1 MYVFK
6 NGHQAE
12 ADRNV
17 KKSVLR
23 TSGLGFVLIGL
34 AMAGQVYASEKA
46 APPRVIYGDA
56 RQELSV
62 YPSPYANY
70 LIGRFAMAQGDVST
84 AAQAMSAA
92 TLADPSDGD
101 LREKAFLIS
110 ILSGDIDRAST
121 VAQGMTAT
129 TDTSRLMVSLIGAV
143 KAVKSD
149 KPAPALKDID
159 ALLKVNPH
167 DRNGLLLRPYILA
180 MNGQWKAA
188 LDESGDAALQGNDRD
203 RLLSYLIKADRA
215 RINELK
221 GNAAD
226 AEAIYKS
233 LYQPGAATFIF
244 GPDYAAFLER
254 QGRGDEAKTIWQA
267 IADQTNDALA
277 VQALKRLA
285 SGDSKAP
292 ALPGL
297 VESMSQALF
306 VSSTVSFSEHDSE
319 FALASL
325 HLSLYLDN
333 SSDRERIFLGQVQ
346 QELKDTDAADAA
358 WASIKPASPF
368 YNEATLR
375 RIWAMRND
383 EKLDQ
388 ALVLAN
394 QGLEQD
400 SDNLSLIVEKAG
412 ILHAMDKDADAL
424 ALLDARIER
433 VGDKDFGWQALYTQA
448 VVYEGLDRWSD
459 AEAAITR
466 ARAINGNQPEIL
478 NFLGYGWV
486 NRGEQVDQG
495 MDLIRQAL
503 KVSPKSGAIIDS
515 LGWGYYKKG
524 QYDQA
529 LDFIE
534 QAVQMEPA
542 DPEINEHLGDV
553 YKALGRDTE
562 AGYEWQRVLTLKTT
576 EKQAQAVRRKLEA
589 NAASLKMAGSKPK
602 ATTTAL
608 NDERK
613 SRP

>member
-1 MYVFK
+1 M
-6 NGHQAE
+6 
-12 ADRNV
+12 

-23 TSGLGFVLIGL
+23 ASGLGFGLIGL
-34 AMAGQVYASEKA
+34 VVAGQASASDKTA
-46 APPRVIYGDA
+46 QPRVIFADV

-62 YPSPYANY
+62 YPSPYGNY
-70 LIGRFAMAQGDVST
+70 LVGRFAMAQGDVST
-84 AAQAMSAA
+84 AARAMSDA
-92 TLADPSDGD
+92 TMADPGDGD

-110 ILSGDIDRAST
+110 ILGGDIDRAAT
-121 VAQGMTAT
+121 VAQDMAAT
-129 TDTSRLMVSLIGAV
+129 TDTSKLMISLLTAVRSV
-143 KAVKSD
+143 KAGKSSQ
-149 KPAPALKDID
+149 ALKNIN
-159 ALLKVNPH
+159 ALLKTNPN
-167 DRNGLLLRPYILA
+167 DRNGILVRPYILA

-188 LDESGDAALQGNDRD
+188 LDESGDAALKDNDRD
-203 RLLSYLIKADRA
+203 RLLMYLLKANRA

-221 GNAAD
+221 GNEDAA
-226 AEAIYKS
+226 EVIYKS
-233 LYQPGAATFIF
+233 LYQPGAAAFIF
-244 GPDYAAFLER
+244 GPDYAGFLER
-254 QGRGDEAKTIWQA
+254 QGRSDEAKVIWQA
-267 IADQTNDALA
+267 IVDQTNDVLA
-277 VQALKRLA
+277 QQALKRLD
-285 SGDSKAP
+285 SGSGKAP

-297 VESMSQALF
+297 TESMAQSLF

-319 FALASL
+319 YALANL

-333 SSDRERIFLGQVQ
+333 KSDRERIFLGQVQ
-346 QELKDTDAADAA
+346 QELKDTQAADTA
-358 WASIKPASPF
+358 WASIKPDSPF

-375 RIWAMRND
+375 RVWAMRSDDNLD
-383 EKLDQ
+383 KALALVDQ
-388 ALVLAN
+388 ALN
-394 QGLEQD
+394 REP
-400 SDNLSLIVEKAG
+400 DNLSLIVEKTG
-412 ILHAMDKDADAL
+412 ILHAMDKDAEAL
-424 ALLDARIER
+424 SVFNARIER
-433 VGDKDFGWQALYTQA
+433 AGDKDFGWQALYTQA
-448 VVYEGLDRWSD
+448 IIYEGLDRWND
-459 AEAAITR
+459 AEVAIKK
-466 ARAINGNQPEIL
+466 AQAINGNQPEIL

-486 NRGEQVDQG
+486 NRGEQVDKG

-524 QYDQA
+524 QYEQA

-576 EKQAQAVRRKLEA
+576 DRQAETVRKKIEA
-589 NAASLKMAGSKPK
+589 NAISQKVAGSKPK

>member
-1 MYVFK
+1 
-6 NGHQAE
+6 
-12 ADRNV
+12 V
-17 KKSVLR
+17 KKSMLR
-23 TSGLGFVLIGL
+23 TSGFGFVLIGL
-34 AMAGQVYASEKA
+34 TLGGQSLSGAAFASEKVA
-46 APPRVIYGDA
+46 SPRVIYAEA

-62 YPSPYANY
+62 YPSPYANF
-70 LIGRFAMAQGDVST
+70 LVGRFAMAQGDVST
-84 AAQAMSAA
+84 AAKAMSAA

-110 ILSGDIDRAST
+110 ILGGDIDRAAT

-129 TDTSRLMVSLIGAV
+129 TDTSQLMVSLIGAV
-143 KAVKSD
+143 RAVKSD

-203 RLLSYLIKADRA
+203 RLLSYLVKADRA

-226 AEAIYKS
+226 AETIYKS
-233 LYQPGAATFIF
+233 LYQPGAASFIF
-244 GPDYAAFLER
+244 GPDYAGFLER
-254 QGRGDEAKTIWQA
+254 QNRKDEAKVIWQA
-267 IADQTNDALA
+267 IVDQTNDVVAQ
-277 VQALKRLA
+277 QALKRLA
-285 SGDSKAP
+285 SGSGKAP

-297 VESMSQALF
+297 TESMAQALF

-333 SSDRERIFLGQVQ
+333 TSDRERIFLGQVQ
-346 QELKDTDAADAA
+346 QELKDTDAADTA
-358 WASIKPASPF
+358 WASIHPDSPF

-375 RIWAMRND
+375 RVWAMRND
-383 EKLDQ
+383 DKLDQ
-388 ALVLAN
+388 ALVLVN
-394 QGLEQD
+394 QGLDREP
-400 SDNLSLIVEKAG
+400 DNLSLIVEKTG
-412 ILHAMDKDADAL
+412 ILHAMDKDNDAL
-424 ALLDARIER
+424 ALLDARIQR

-448 VVYEGLDRWSD
+448 IVYEGLDRWSD
-459 AEAAITR
+459 AEAAIKK
-466 ARAINGNQPEIL
+466 AQAMNGNQPEIL

-486 NRGEQVDQG
+486 NRGQQVDQG

-503 KVSPKSGAIIDS
+503 KASPKSGAIIDS

-576 EKQAQAVRRKLEA
+576 EKQAAIVRRKLDD
-589 NAASLKMAGSKPK
+589 NAVSLKMAGSKTK

>member
-1 MYVFK
+1 M
-6 NGHQAE
+6 
-12 ADRNV
+12 
-17 KKSVLR
+17 
-23 TSGLGFVLIGL
+23 LIGL
-34 AMAGQVYASEKA
+34 AIGGQVSASEKV
-46 APPRVIYGDA
+46 APPRVIYANA

-70 LIGRFAMAQGDVST
+70 LVGRFAMAQGDVST
-84 AAQAMSAA
+84 AAKAMSAA
-92 TLADPSDGD
+92 TIADPSNGD

-110 ILSGDIDRAST
+110 ILGGDIDRAAT

-129 TDTSRLMVSLIGAV
+129 TDTSQLMVSLVGAIRAV
-143 KAVKSD
+143 KAD
-149 KPAPALKDID
+149 KPAPALKSID

-188 LDESGDAALQGNDRD
+188 FDESGDATLQDNDRD
-203 RLLSYLIKADRA
+203 RLLSYLVKADRA
-215 RINELK
+215 RINEIK
-221 GNAAD
+221 GNKAD

-233 LYQPGAATFIF
+233 LYQPGAASFIF
-244 GPDYAAFLER
+244 GPDYAGFLER
-254 QGRGDEAKTIWQA
+254 QGRTDEAKTIWQA
-267 IADQTNDALA
+267 IVDQTNDVVAQ
-277 VQALKRLA
+277 QALKRLA
-285 SGDSKAP
+285 NNSGRAP

-297 VESMSQALF
+297 TESMAQALF

-333 SSDRERIFLGQVQ
+333 KSDRERIFLGQVQ
-346 QELKDTDAADAA
+346 SELKDTEAADAA
-358 WASIKPASPF
+358 WASIKPDSPF
-368 YNEATLR
+368 YNESILR
-375 RIWAMRND
+375 RVWAMRGD
-383 EKLDQ
+383 DKLDPALALVDQ
-388 ALVLAN
+388 ALSR
-394 QGLEQD
+394 D
-400 SDNLSLIVEKAG
+400 PDNLSLIVEKTG

-424 ALLDARIER
+424 ALLDARIQR
-433 VGDKDFGWQALYTQA
+433 AGDTDFGWQALYTQA
-448 VVYEGLDRWSD
+448 IVYEGLDRWSD
-459 AEAAITR
+459 AEVAIKK
-466 ARAINGNQPEIL
+466 AQALNGNQPEIL

-553 YKALGRDTE
+553 YKALGRSTE

-576 EKQAQAVRRKLEA
+576 ERQAETVRKKLDA
-589 NAASLKMAGSKPK
+589 NAASLKMADSKPK

>member
-1 MYVFK
+1 MLK
-6 NGHQAE
+6 

-34 AMAGQVYASEKA
+34 AIGGQVSASEKA
-46 APPRVIYGDA
+46 APPRVIYADA

-70 LIGRFAMAQGDVST
+70 LVGRFAMAQGDVST
-84 AAQAMSAA
+84 AAKAMSDA
-92 TLADPSDGD
+92 TIADPANDD

-110 ILSGDIDRAST
+110 ILGGDIDRAAT
-121 VAQGMTAT
+121 VAQGMTTT
-129 TDTSRLMVSLIGAV
+129 TDTSELMVSLVGAV
-143 KAVKSD
+143 RAIKAD
-149 KPAPALKDID
+149 KPSQALKSID

-188 LDESGDAALQGNDRD
+188 LDESGDAAMQGNDRD
-203 RLLSYLIKADRA
+203 RLLSYLVKANRA
-215 RINELK
+215 RINEIK
-221 GNAAD
+221 GNKAD

-233 LYQPGAATFIF
+233 LYQPGAASFIF
-244 GPDYAAFLER
+244 GPDYAGFLER
-254 QGRGDEAKTIWQA
+254 QGRAGEAKTIWQA
-267 IADQTNDALA
+267 IVDQTNDVVAQ
-277 VQALKRLA
+277 QALKRLA
-285 SGDSKAP
+285 DNSGSAP

-297 VESMSQALF
+297 TESMAQALF
-306 VSSTVSFSEHDSE
+306 VSSTVSFSEHDTE

-333 SSDRERIFLGQVQ
+333 TSDRERIFLGQVQ
-346 QELKDTDAADAA
+346 SELKDAEAADAA
-358 WASIKPASPF
+358 WASIKPDSPF

-375 RIWAMRND
+375 RVWAMRGD
-383 EKLDQ
+383 DKLDPALVLVDQ
-388 ALVLAN
+388 ALSR
-394 QGLEQD
+394 EP
-400 SDNLSLIVEKAG
+400 DNLSLIVEKAG

-424 ALLDARIER
+424 TLMDARIQR
-433 VGDKDFGWQALYTQA
+433 AGDKDFGWQALYTQA
-448 VVYEGLDRWSD
+448 IVYEGLDRWSD
-459 AEAAITR
+459 AEVAIKK
-466 ARAINGNQPEIL
+466 AQAINGNQPEIL

-486 NRGEQVDQG
+486 NRGEQIDQG

-524 QYDQA
+524 QYEQA

-553 YKALGRDTE
+553 YKALGRSTE

-576 EKQAQAVRRKLEA
+576 ERQAETVRKKLDA
-589 NAASLKMAGSKPK
+589 NAASLKMADSKSK

>member
-1 MYVFK
+1 MLK
-6 NGHQAE
+6 

-23 TSGLGFVLIGL
+23 TSVMSLALIGL
-34 AMAGQVYASEKA
+34 AFGGQVSASEKV
-46 APPRVIYGDA
+46 APPRVIYADA

-70 LIGRFAMAQGDVST
+70 LVGRFAMAQGDVST
-84 AAQAMSAA
+84 AAKAMSAA
-92 TLADPSDGD
+92 TLADPSDSD

-110 ILSGDIDRAST
+110 ILGGDIDRAAT
-121 VAQGMTAT
+121 VAQGMNAT
-129 TDTSRLMVSLIGAV
+129 TDTSQLMVALIGAV
-143 KAVKSD
+143 RAVKSD
-149 KPAPALKDID
+149 KPAQALKSID

-180 MNGQWKAA
+180 LNGQWKVA
-188 LDESGDAALQGNDRD
+188 LDDTGDAGVQGNDRD
-203 RLLSYLIKADRA
+203 RLLMYLVKADRA

-221 GNAAD
+221 GNTAD
-226 AEAIYKS
+226 AETIYKS
-233 LYQPGAATFIF
+233 LYQPGAASFIF
-244 GPDYAAFLER
+244 GPDYAGFLER
-254 QGRGDEAKTIWQA
+254 QGRKDEAKVIWQA
-267 IADQTNDALA
+267 IVDQTNDVVAQ
-277 VQALKRLA
+277 QALKRLE
-285 SGDSKAP
+285 SGAGKAP

-297 VESMSQALF
+297 SESMAQALF

-333 SSDRERIFLGQVQ
+333 TSDRERIFLGQVQ

-358 WASIKPASPF
+358 WASIRPDSPF

-375 RIWAMRND
+375 RVWAMRND

-388 ALVLAN
+388 ALSLIDQA
-394 QGLEQD
+394 LEREPN
-400 SDNLSLIVEKAG
+400 NLSLIVEKTG
-412 ILHAMDKDADAL
+412 ILHAMDKDSDAL
-424 ALLDARIER
+424 ALFDARIQR
-433 VGDKDFGWQALYTQA
+433 AGDTDFGWQALYTQA
-448 VVYEGLDRWSD
+448 IVYEGLDRWSD
-459 AEAAITR
+459 AEAAIKK
-466 ARAINGNQPEIL
+466 AQAMNGNQPEIL

-503 KVSPKSGAIIDS
+503 KASPKSGAIIDS

-524 QYDQA
+524 LYDQA

-542 DPEINEHLGDV
+542 DSEINEHLGDV

-576 EKQAQAVRRKLEA
+576 ERQAETVRRKLDA
-589 NAASLKMAGSKPK
+589 NAASLKMAVSKPK

>member
-1 MYVFK
+1 M
-6 NGHQAE
+6 
-12 ADRNV
+12 
-17 KKSVLR
+17 
-23 TSGLGFVLIGL
+23 VLIGL
-34 AMAGQVYASEKA
+34 VMAGQVYASEKV
-46 APPRVIYGDA
+46 APPRVIYADA
-56 RQELSV
+56 RQELSA

-70 LIGRFAMAQGDVST
+70 LVGRFAMAQGDVST

-92 TLADPSDGD
+92 TLADPSDSD

-110 ILSGDIDRAST
+110 ILGGDIDRAAT
-121 VAQGMTAT
+121 VAQGMAAT
-129 TDTSRLMVSLIGAV
+129 TDTSRQMVSLIGAV
-143 KAVKSD
+143 RAVKSD
-149 KPAPALKDID
+149 KATQALKDID
-159 ALLKVNPH
+159 ALLKLNPH

-188 LDESGDAALQGNDRD
+188 LDDSGDTALQGNDRD
-203 RLLSYLIKADRA
+203 RLLSYLVKADRA

-221 GNAAD
+221 GNAAE

-244 GPDYAAFLER
+244 GPDYAGFLER
-254 QGRGDEAKTIWQA
+254 QGRRDEAKTIWQA

-277 VQALKRLA
+277 QQALKRLA
-285 SGDSKAP
+285 SGDDKAP
-292 ALPGL
+292 LPGL
-297 VESMSQALF
+297 AESMSQALF

-333 SSDRERIFLGQVQ
+333 RSDRERIFLGQVQ

-358 WASIKPASPF
+358 WASIQPNSPF

-383 EKLDQ
+383 DKLDP
-388 ALVLAN
+388 ALALAN
-394 QGLEQD
+394 QALERD
-400 SDNLSLIVEKAG
+400 PDNLSLLVEKTG

-424 ALLDARIER
+424 ALMDARIKR

-448 VVYEGLDRWSD
+448 IVYEGLDRWND
-459 AEAAITR
+459 AEAAIKK
-466 ARAINGNQPEIL
+466 AQAMNGNQPEIL

-576 EKQAQAVRRKLEA
+576 EKQAAIVRRKLDA
-589 NAASLKMAGSKPK
+589 NTASLKMAGSKTK

>member
-1 MYVFK
+1 M
-6 NGHQAE
+6 
-12 ADRNV
+12 
-17 KKSVLR
+17 LR
-23 TSGLGFVLIGL
+23 TSGFGFVLIGL
-34 AMAGQVYASEKA
+34 TLGGQSLSGAAFASEKVA
-46 APPRVIYGDA
+46 SPRVIYAEA

-62 YPSPYANY
+62 YPSPYANF
-70 LIGRFAMAQGDVST
+70 LVGRFAMAQGDVST
-84 AAQAMSAA
+84 AAKAMSAA

-110 ILSGDIDRAST
+110 ILGGDIDRAAT

-129 TDTSRLMVSLIGAV
+129 TDTSQLMVSLIGAV
-143 KAVKSD
+143 RAVKSD

-188 LDESGDAALQGNDRD
+188 LDESGDTALQGNDRD
-203 RLLSYLIKADRA
+203 RLLMYLIKADRA

-221 GNAAD
+221 GNTAD
-226 AEAIYKS
+226 AETIYKS
-233 LYQPGAATFIF
+233 LYQPGSASFIF
-244 GPDYAAFLER
+244 GPDYAGFLER
-254 QGRGDEAKTIWQA
+254 QNRKDEAKVIWQA
-267 IADQTNDALA
+267 IVDQTNDVVAQ
-277 VQALKRLA
+277 QALKRLA
-285 SGDSKAP
+285 SSSGKAP

-297 VESMSQALF
+297 TESMAQALF

-333 SSDRERIFLGQVQ
+333 TSDRERIFLGQVQ
-346 QELKDTDAADAA
+346 QELKDTDAADTA
-358 WASIKPASPF
+358 WASIHPDSPF

-375 RIWAMRND
+375 RVWAMRND
-383 EKLDQ
+383 DKLDQ
-388 ALVLAN
+388 ALVLVN
-394 QGLEQD
+394 QGLDREP
-400 SDNLSLIVEKAG
+400 DNLSLIVEKTG
-412 ILHAMDKDADAL
+412 ILHAMDKDNDAL
-424 ALLDARIER
+424 ALLDARIQR

-448 VVYEGLDRWSD
+448 IVYEGLDRWSD
-459 AEAAITR
+459 AEAAIKK
-466 ARAINGNQPEIL
+466 AQAMNGNQPEIL

-486 NRGEQVDQG
+486 NRGQQVDQG

-503 KVSPKSGAIIDS
+503 KASPKSGAIIDS

-576 EKQAQAVRRKLEA
+576 EKQAAIVRRKLDD
-589 NAASLKMAGSKPK
+589 NTASLKMAGSKAK

>member
-1 MYVFK
+1 M
-6 NGHQAE
+6 
-12 ADRNV
+12 
-17 KKSVLR
+17 LR
-23 TSGLGFVLIGL
+23 TSGFGFVLIGL
-34 AMAGQVYASEKA
+34 AIGGQVSASEKV
-46 APPRVIYGDA
+46 APPRVIYANA

-70 LIGRFAMAQGDVST
+70 LVGRFAMAQGDVST
-84 AAQAMSAA
+84 AAKAMSAA
-92 TLADPSDGD
+92 TIADPSNGD

-110 ILSGDIDRAST
+110 ILGGDIDRAAT

-129 TDTSRLMVSLIGAV
+129 TDTSQLMVSLVGAIRAV
-143 KAVKSD
+143 KAD
-149 KPAPALKDID
+149 KPAPALKSID

-188 LDESGDAALQGNDRD
+188 FDESGDATLQDNDRD
-203 RLLSYLIKADRA
+203 RLLSYLVKADRA
-215 RINELK
+215 RINEIK
-221 GNAAD
+221 GNKAD

-233 LYQPGAATFIF
+233 LYQPGAASFIF
-244 GPDYAAFLER
+244 GPDYAGFLER
-254 QGRGDEAKTIWQA
+254 QGRTDEAKTIWQA
-267 IADQTNDALA
+267 IVDQTNDVVAQ
-277 VQALKRLA
+277 QALKRLA
-285 SGDSKAP
+285 NNSGRAP

-297 VESMSQALF
+297 TESMAQALF

-333 SSDRERIFLGQVQ
+333 KSDRERIFLGQVQ
-346 QELKDTDAADAA
+346 SELKDTEAADAA
-358 WASIKPASPF
+358 WASIKPDSPF
-368 YNEATLR
+368 YNESILR
-375 RIWAMRND
+375 RVWAMRGD
-383 EKLDQ
+383 DKLDPALALVDQ
-388 ALVLAN
+388 ALSR
-394 QGLEQD
+394 D
-400 SDNLSLIVEKAG
+400 PDNLSLIVEKTG

-424 ALLDARIER
+424 ALLDARIQR
-433 VGDKDFGWQALYTQA
+433 AGDTDFGWQALYTQA
-448 VVYEGLDRWSD
+448 IVYEGLDRWSD
-459 AEAAITR
+459 AEVAIKK
-466 ARAINGNQPEIL
+466 AQALNGNQPEIL

-553 YKALGRDTE
+553 YKALGRSTE

-576 EKQAQAVRRKLEA
+576 ERQAETVRKKLDA
-589 NAASLKMAGSKPK
+589 NAASLKMADSKPK

>member
-1 MYVFK
+1 LLK
-6 NGHQAE
+6 

-23 TSGLGFVLIGL
+23 TSGFGFVLIGL
-34 AMAGQVYASEKA
+34 AIGGQVSASDKV
-46 APPRVIYGDA
+46 APPRVIYANA

-70 LIGRFAMAQGDVST
+70 LVGRFAMAQGDVST
-84 AAQAMSAA
+84 AARAMSDA
-92 TLADPSDGD
+92 TIADPSDGD

-110 ILSGDIDRAST
+110 ILGGDIDRAAT

-129 TDTSRLMVSLIGAV
+129 TDTSQLMVSLVGAVRAV
-143 KAVKSD
+143 KAG
-149 KPAPALKDID
+149 KPAPALKNID

-188 LDESGDAALQGNDRD
+188 LDESGDATLQDNDRD
-203 RLLSYLIKADRA
+203 RLLSYLVKADRA
-215 RINELK
+215 RINEIK
-221 GNAAD
+221 GNKAD

-233 LYQPGAATFIF
+233 LYQPGAASFIF
-244 GPDYAAFLER
+244 GPDYAGFLER
-254 QGRGDEAKTIWQA
+254 QGRTDEAKTIWQA
-267 IADQTNDALA
+267 IVDQTNDVVAQ
-277 VQALKRLA
+277 QALKRLA
-285 SGDSKAP
+285 NNTGRAP

-297 VESMSQALF
+297 VESMAQALF

-319 FALASL
+319 FALANL

-333 SSDRERIFLGQVQ
+333 KSDRERIFLGQVQ
-346 QELKDTDAADAA
+346 SELKDTEAADAA
-358 WASIKPASPF
+358 WASIKPDSPF
-368 YNEATLR
+368 YNEAILR
-375 RIWAMRND
+375 RVWAMRGAD
-383 EKLDQ
+383 KLDPALGLVDQ
-388 ALVLAN
+388 ALSR
-394 QGLEQD
+394 EP
-400 SDNLSLIVEKAG
+400 DNLSLTIEKAG
-412 ILHAMDKDADAL
+412 ILHAMDKDSDAL
-424 ALLDARIER
+424 ALMDARIGR
-433 VGDKDFGWQALYTQA
+433 AGDTDFGWQALYTQA
-448 VVYEGLDRWSD
+448 IVYEGLDRWSD
-459 AEAAITR
+459 AEVAIKKAQTL
-466 ARAINGNQPEIL
+466 NGNQPEIL

-553 YKALGRDTE
+553 YKALGRSTE

-576 EKQAQAVRRKLEA
+576 ERQAETVRKKLDA
-589 NAASLKMAGSKPK
+589 NAASLKMADSKPK

>member
-1 MYVFK
+1 M
-6 NGHQAE
+6 
-12 ADRNV
+12 
-17 KKSVLR
+17 KKSMLR
-23 TSGLGFVLIGL
+23 TSGLTLAGIGIFL
-34 AMAGQVYASEKA
+34 AGVSLAGQAFASEKV
-46 APPRVIYGDA
+46 APPRVIYADA

-62 YPSPYANY
+62 YPSPYASF

-84 AAQAMSAA
+84 AARAMSAA
-92 TLADPSDGD
+92 TLADPSDAD

-110 ILSGDIDRAST
+110 ILGGDIDRAA
-121 VAQGMTAT
+121 VMAQGMTAT
-129 TDTSRLMVSLIGAV
+129 SDTSELMMSLVGAV
-143 KAVKSD
+143 RAIKAD
-149 KPAPALKDID
+149 KPSQALKDID

-180 MNGQWKAA
+180 MDGQWKAA
-188 LDESGDAALQGNDRD
+188 LDETGDAALQGNDRD
-203 RLLSYLIKADRA
+203 RLLSYLIKANRA
-215 RINELK
+215 RINEHK
-221 GNAAD
+221 GNAAE

-244 GPDYAAFLER
+244 GPDYAGFLER
-254 QGRGDEAKTIWQA
+254 QGRKDEAKAIWQA
-267 IADQTNDALA
+267 IADQTDDALA
-277 VQALKRLA
+277 QAALKRLA
-285 SGDSKAP
+285 SGSGKAP

-333 SSDRERIFLGQVQ
+333 TSDRERIFLGQVQ
-346 QELKDTDAADAA
+346 QALKDTGAADAA
-358 WASIKPASPF
+358 WASIKPDSPF
-368 YNEATLR
+368 YNESILR
-375 RIWAMRND
+375 RVWAMRND
-383 EKLDQ
+383 DRLDQ
-388 ALVLAN
+388 ALAMVN
-394 QGLEQD
+394 QGLEHD
-400 SDNLSLIVEKAG
+400 ADNLGLIVEKAG
-412 ILHAMDKDADAL
+412 ILHAMDRDDEAL
-424 ALLDARIER
+424 ALMEARVGR
-433 VGDKDFGWQALYTQA
+433 VGDADFGWQAFYTQA
-448 VVYEGLDRWSD
+448 IIYEGLDRWSD
-459 AEAAITR
+459 AEAAIKK
-466 ARAINGNQPEIL
+466 AQAINGNQPEIL

-486 NRGEQVDQG
+486 NRGERIDQG

-529 LDFIE
+529 LNFIE

-562 AGYEWQRVLTLKTT
+562 AGYEWRRVLTLKTT
-576 EKQAQAVRRKLEA
+576 ERQAETVRRKLDA

-613 SRP
+613 SHP

>member
-1 MYVFK
+1 MK
-6 NGHQAE
+6 

-23 TSGLGFVLIGL
+23 TSGFGFVLIGL
-34 AMAGQVYASEKA
+34 AIGGQVSASEKV
-46 APPRVIYGDA
+46 APPRVIYANA

-70 LIGRFAMAQGDVST
+70 LVGRFAMAQGDVST

-92 TLADPSDGD
+92 TIADPSNGD

-110 ILSGDIDRAST
+110 ILGGDIDRAAT

-129 TDTSRLMVSLIGAV
+129 TDTSQLMVSLVGAIRAV
-143 KAVKSD
+143 KAD
-149 KPAPALKDID
+149 KPAPALKSID

-188 LDESGDAALQGNDRD
+188 FDESGDATLQDNDRD
-203 RLLSYLIKADRA
+203 RLLSYLVKADRA
-215 RINELK
+215 RINEIK
-221 GNAAD
+221 GNKAD

-233 LYQPGAATFIF
+233 LYQPGAASFIF
-244 GPDYAAFLER
+244 GPDYAGFLER
-254 QGRGDEAKTIWQA
+254 QGRTDEAKTIWQA
-267 IADQTNDALA
+267 IVDQTNDVVAQ
-277 VQALKRLA
+277 QALKRLA
-285 SGDSKAP
+285 NNSGRAP

-297 VESMSQALF
+297 TESMAQALF

-333 SSDRERIFLGQVQ
+333 KSDRERIFLGQVQ
-346 QELKDTDAADAA
+346 SELKDTEAADAA
-358 WASIKPASPF
+358 WASIKPDSPF
-368 YNEATLR
+368 YNESILR
-375 RIWAMRND
+375 RVWAMRGD
-383 EKLDQ
+383 DKLDPALALVDQ
-388 ALVLAN
+388 ALSR
-394 QGLEQD
+394 D
-400 SDNLSLIVEKAG
+400 PDNLSLIVEKTG

-424 ALLDARIER
+424 ALLDARIQR
-433 VGDKDFGWQALYTQA
+433 AGDTDFGWQALYTQA
-448 VVYEGLDRWSD
+448 IVYEGLDRWSD
-459 AEAAITR
+459 AEVAIKK
-466 ARAINGNQPEIL
+466 AQALNGNQPEIL

-553 YKALGRDTE
+553 YKALGRSTE

-576 EKQAQAVRRKLEA
+576 ERQAETVRKKLDA
-589 NAASLKMAGSKPK
+589 NAASLKMADSKPK

>member
-1 MYVFK
+1 M
-6 NGHQAE
+6 
-12 ADRNV
+12 
-17 KKSVLR
+17 KKSMLR
-23 TSGLGFVLIGL
+23 TSGFGFVLIGL
-34 AMAGQVYASEKA
+34 TLGGQSLSGAAFASEKVA
-46 APPRVIYGDA
+46 SPRVIYAEA

-62 YPSPYANY
+62 YPSPYANF
-70 LIGRFAMAQGDVST
+70 LVGRFAMAQGDVST
-84 AAQAMSAA
+84 AAKAMSAA

-110 ILSGDIDRAST
+110 ILGGDIDRAAT

-129 TDTSRLMVSLIGAV
+129 TDTSQLMVSLIGAV
-143 KAVKSD
+143 RAVKSD

-188 LDESGDAALQGNDRD
+188 LDESGDTALQGNDRD
-203 RLLSYLIKADRA
+203 RLLMYLIKADRA

-221 GNAAD
+221 GNTAD
-226 AEAIYKS
+226 AETIYKS
-233 LYQPGAATFIF
+233 LYQPGSASFIF
-244 GPDYAAFLER
+244 GPDYAGFLER
-254 QGRGDEAKTIWQA
+254 QNRKDEAKVIWQA
-267 IADQTNDALA
+267 IVDQTNDVVAQ
-277 VQALKRLA
+277 QALKRLA
-285 SGDSKAP
+285 SSSGKAP

-297 VESMSQALF
+297 TESMAQALF

-333 SSDRERIFLGQVQ
+333 TSDRERIFLGQVQ
-346 QELKDTDAADAA
+346 QELKDTDAADTA
-358 WASIKPASPF
+358 WASIHPDSPF

-375 RIWAMRND
+375 RVWAMRND
-383 EKLDQ
+383 DKLDQ
-388 ALVLAN
+388 ALVLVN
-394 QGLEQD
+394 QGLDREP
-400 SDNLSLIVEKAG
+400 DNLSLIVEKTG
-412 ILHAMDKDADAL
+412 ILHAMDKDNDAL
-424 ALLDARIER
+424 ALLDARIQR

-448 VVYEGLDRWSD
+448 IVYEGLDRWSD
-459 AEAAITR
+459 AEAAIKK
-466 ARAINGNQPEIL
+466 AQAMNGNQPEIL

-486 NRGEQVDQG
+486 NRGQQVDQG

-503 KVSPKSGAIIDS
+503 KASPKSGAIIDS

-576 EKQAQAVRRKLEA
+576 EKQAAIVRRKLDD
-589 NAASLKMAGSKPK
+589 NTASLKMAGSKAK

>member
-1 MYVFK
+1 LS
-6 NGHQAE
+6 E

-17 KKSVLR
+17 KRSMRR
-23 TSGLGFVLIGL
+23 TSGIGIVLIGL
-34 AMAGQVYASEKA
+34 ALGGQVSASEA
-46 APPRVIYGDA
+46 IASPRVIYADV

-84 AAQAMSAA
+84 AARAMSDAA
-92 TLADPSDGD
+92 IADPSDAD

-110 ILSGDIDRAST
+110 ILGGDIDRAAA
-121 VAQGMTAT
+121 VAQGMAAT
-129 TDTSRLMVSLIGAV
+129 TDTSELMVALIGAV
-143 KAVKSD
+143 RAVKAD
-149 KPAPALKDID
+149 KPSRALKSMD
-159 ALLKVNPH
+159 ALLEVNPH
-167 DRNGLLLRPYILA
+167 DRNGLLLKPYIQA

-188 LDESGDAALQGNDRD
+188 LDDSADAALQDNDRD
-203 RLLSYLIKADRA
+203 RLVSYLIKAGRA
-215 RINELK
+215 RLNEIK
-221 GNAAD
+221 GNKVA

-233 LYQPGAATFIF
+233 LYQPGAASFIF

-254 QGRGDEAKTIWQA
+254 QGRKDEAKAIWQA
-267 IADQTNDALA
+267 IADQTNDVVAR
-277 VQALKRLA
+277 QALKRLD
-285 SGDSKAP
+285 SGAGKAP

-297 VESMSQALF
+297 VESMAQALF
-306 VSSTVSFSEHDSE
+306 VSSTVSFSEHDTE

-333 SSDRERIFLGQVQ
+333 TSDRERIFLGQVQ

-358 WASIKPASPF
+358 WASIGPDSPF
-368 YNEATLR
+368 YNEAVLR
-375 RIWAMRND
+375 RVWVMRGD
-383 EKLDQ
+383 ERFDRALTLVDQ
-388 ALVLAN
+388 ALVR
-394 QGLEQD
+394 EP
-400 SDNLSLIVEKAG
+400 DNLGLIIEKAG

-424 ALLDARIER
+424 VLLDARIQR
-433 VGDKDFGWQALYTQA
+433 AGDSDFGWQALYMQA
-448 VVYEGLDRWSD
+448 VVYEGLDRWHD
-459 AEAAITR
+459 AEVTIKKAQALN
-466 ARAINGNQPEIL
+466 ANQPEIL
-478 NFLGYGWV
+478 NFLGYGWI
-486 NRGEQVDQG
+486 NRGAQIDEG
-495 MDLIRQAL
+495 MDLIRQAM
-503 KVSPKSGAIIDS
+503 KISPKSGAIIDS

-524 QYDQA
+524 QYQQA

-562 AGYEWQRVLTLKTT
+562 AGYEWRRVLTLKTT
-576 EKQAQAVRRKLEA
+576 ERQAETVRKKLDA
-589 NAASLKMAGSKPK
+589 NAASQKMADSKAK

>member
-1 MYVFK
+1 MK
-6 NGHQAE
+6 
-12 ADRNV
+12 R
-17 KKSVLR
+17 SVLR
-23 TSGLGFVLIGL
+23 TSGFGLVVIGL
-34 AMAGQVYASEKA
+34 AIGGQVSASEKT
-46 APPRVIYGDA
+46 APPRVIYADA
-56 RQELSV
+56 HQELSV

-70 LIGRFAMAQGDVST
+70 LVGRFAMAQGDVST
-84 AAQAMSAA
+84 AAKAMSDA
-92 TLADPSDGD
+92 TIADPSDGD

-110 ILSGDIDRAST
+110 ILGGDIDRAAT

-129 TDTSRLMVSLIGAV
+129 TDTSQLMVSLVGAV
-143 KAVKSD
+143 RAAKAG
-149 KPAPALKDID
+149 KPAPALKNVD

-188 LDESGDAALQGNDRD
+188 LDDSGDAALQGNDRD
-203 RLLSYLIKADRA
+203 RLLSYLVKADRA

-226 AEAIYKS
+226 AEIIYKS
-233 LYQPGAATFIF
+233 LYQPGAASFIF
-244 GPDYAAFLER
+244 GPDYAGFLER
-254 QGRGDEAKTIWQA
+254 QGRKDEAKVIWQA
-267 IADQTNDALA
+267 IVDQTNDVVAQ
-277 VQALKRLA
+277 QALKRLA
-285 SGDSKAP
+285 ANTGKAP

-297 VESMSQALF
+297 TESMAQALF

-319 FALASL
+319 FALANL

-333 SSDRERIFLGQVQ
+333 KSDRERVFLGQVQ
-346 QELKDTDAADAA
+346 SELKDTDAADAA
-358 WASIKPASPF
+358 WASIKPDSPF

-375 RIWAMRND
+375 RVWAMRGD
-383 EKLDQ
+383 DKLDPALTLVDQ
-388 ALVLAN
+388 ALSR
-394 QGLEQD
+394 EP
-400 SDNLSLIVEKAG
+400 DNLSLIVEKTG

-424 ALLDARIER
+424 ALMDARIR
-433 VGDKDFGWQALYTQA
+433 RAGDKDFGWQALYTQA
-448 VVYEGLDRWSD
+448 IVYEGLDRWSD
-459 AEAAITR
+459 AETAIKK
-466 ARAINGNQPEIL
+466 AQAMNGNQPEIL

-524 QYDQA
+524 QYEQA

-553 YKALGRDTE
+553 YKALGRSTE

-576 EKQAQAVRRKLEA
+576 ERQAETVRRKLDA
-589 NAASLKMAGSKPK
+589 NAASLKMADSKTK

>member
-1 MYVFK
+1 MK
-6 NGHQAE
+6 

-23 TSGLGFVLIGL
+23 TSGFGFVLIGL
-34 AMAGQVYASEKA
+34 AIGGQVSASEKV
-46 APPRVIYGDA
+46 APPRVIYANA

-70 LIGRFAMAQGDVST
+70 LVGRFAMAQGDVST
-84 AAQAMSAA
+84 AAKAMSAA
-92 TLADPSDGD
+92 TIADPSNGD

-110 ILSGDIDRAST
+110 ILGGDIDRAAT

-129 TDTSRLMVSLIGAV
+129 TDTSQLMVSLVGAIRAV
-143 KAVKSD
+143 KAD
-149 KPAPALKDID
+149 KPAPALKSID

-188 LDESGDAALQGNDRD
+188 FDESGDATLQDNDRD
-203 RLLSYLIKADRA
+203 RLLSYLVKADRA
-215 RINELK
+215 RINEIK
-221 GNAAD
+221 GNKAD

-233 LYQPGAATFIF
+233 LYQPGAASFIF
-244 GPDYAAFLER
+244 GPDYAGFLER
-254 QGRGDEAKTIWQA
+254 QGRTDEAKTIWQA
-267 IADQTNDALA
+267 IVDQTNDVVAQ
-277 VQALKRLA
+277 QALKRLA
-285 SGDSKAP
+285 NNSGRAP

-297 VESMSQALF
+297 TESMAQALF

-333 SSDRERIFLGQVQ
+333 KSDRERIFLGQVQ
-346 QELKDTDAADAA
+346 SELKDTEAADAA
-358 WASIKPASPF
+358 WASIKPDSPF
-368 YNEATLR
+368 YNESILR
-375 RIWAMRND
+375 RVWAMRGD
-383 EKLDQ
+383 DKLDPALALVDQ
-388 ALVLAN
+388 ALSR
-394 QGLEQD
+394 D
-400 SDNLSLIVEKAG
+400 PDNLSLIVEKTG

-424 ALLDARIER
+424 ALLDARIQR
-433 VGDKDFGWQALYTQA
+433 AGDTDFGWQALYTQA
-448 VVYEGLDRWSD
+448 IVYEGLDRWSD
-459 AEAAITR
+459 AEVAIKK
-466 ARAINGNQPEIL
+466 AQALNGNQPEIL

-553 YKALGRDTE
+553 YKALGRSTE

-576 EKQAQAVRRKLEA
+576 ERQAETVRKKLDA
-589 NAASLKMAGSKPK
+589 NAASLKMADSKPK